1 MDHRKKRG
9 PVFNHLIRIFSVVMF
24 VLMTLI
30 PFSGLFAFDPDY
42 PDFIWTYNMKER
54 KISSGTQKAIYL
66 TGYSMASE
74 QKMQDVYR
82 MIEETELNAIVFNV
96 KEDSGEISYD
106 SQLEFFIEAGSVKPI
121 YDIDKALKE
130 MDERGIYSIA
140 RIVLFKDN
148 VITKSRPELAVQDKN
163 TGSRIYL
170 DGGYWLDI
178 YNQKMWHHYINLVLE
193 LAEKGV
199 DEIQFDYIRAPA
211 RGNISQAVFPANG
224 SGMEKTWA
232 VTGFLNA
239 VREATKNHPIKI
251 SADVFG
257 FVFIAENDQG
267 IGQIIEEMAPYLDYL
282 CPMPYPSHYSSG
294 FLGFSQPEAHPYE
307 VVKHTLDAGL
317 TRIGETDCIIIPW
330 IQAFGLGITYTE
342 REILLQIKAAE
353 DLGIGGFIFW
363 NAWNKYGTVERV
375 LKSRI

>member
-1 MDHRKKRG
+1 MDHRKKGG
-9 PVFNHLIRIFSVVMF
+9 PVFDHLIRIFFIVIF
-24 VLMTLI
+24 ILMTLI
-30 PFSGLFAFDPDY
+30 PFSDLFAFDPDY
-42 PDFIWTYNMKER
+42 PDFIWTYNMKEG
-54 KISSGTQKAIYL
+54 KISSGTQKAVYL

-74 QKMQDVYR
+74 QKMQDIYR

-106 SQLEFFIEAGSVKPI
+106 SKLEFFIEAGSVRPV

-178 YNQKMWHHYINLVLE
+178 YNREMWDHYIDLVLE

-267 IGQIIEEMAPYLDYL
+267 IGQLIEEMAPYLDYL

-307 VVKHTLDAGL
+307 VVKHTLDKGL
-317 TRIGETDCIIIPW
+317 TRIGETDCMIIPW
-330 IQAFGLGITYTE
+330 IQAFGLGMTYTE

-353 DLGIGGFIFW
+353 DLGMGGFIFW
-363 NAWNKYGTVERV
+363 NAGNKYGTVERA
-375 LKSRI
+375 LKSRK